1 MNNIVSLTFFL
12 PPLSLCLKYLNM
24 EAGNGLEML
33 ETCRKIDFV
42 ILSLQN
48 NVRRNNVDQ
57 SLEYKDWKFT
67 WGYLL

>member
-1 MNNIVSLTFFL
+1 M

-24 EAGNGLEML
+24 EAGNGLEKL
-33 ETCRKIDFV
+33 EMRRKIDFV

-57 SLEYKDWKFT
+57 SLEYKDWEFT

>member
-1 MNNIVSLTFFL
+1 M

-24 EAGNGLEML
+24 EAGNGLEMR
-33 ETCRKIDFV
+33 RKIDFV

-57 SLEYKDWKFT
+57 SLEYKDWEFT